1 MVAALG
7 SAAAADLQL
16 PAQVYKAPPP
26 PPVYRWTGCYLG
38 GGGGYGAWTQNT
50 ATETN
55 PGNVVLSPTT
65 SSGGK
70 GWFAQGQVGCDYEF
84 AAPILFNNHV
94 VIGAFADYEYAGN
107 GFSGN
112 MNILQVFSNFGAE
125 QMPWAW
131 AAGARAG
138 ILATPRFLV
147 YLDGGYTQANFSR
160 VDILFGANGTPQGF
174 FTPSNTYNGWF
185 LGSGFEYSFD
195 WLPISG
201 LFLKTEYRF
210 STFNTANL
218 PIIANNG
225 AVSADAVRSSIF
237 TQLIST
243 ELVWRLNWS
252 GR

>member
-1 MVAALG
+1 MVVVATAPELKIRQPKPILETSSCRRPPAAAVRAGLPRAR
-7 SAAAADLQL
+7 SAAIMNLLRQSCSTITSSL
-16 PAQVYKAPPP
+16 APS
-26 PPVYRWTGCYLG
+26 L
-38 GGGGYGAWTQNT
+38 
-50 ATETN
+50 
-55 PGNVVLSPTT
+55 TT
-65 SSGGK
+65 SM
-70 GWFAQGQVGCDYEF
+70 
-84 AAPILFNNHV
+84 
-94 VIGAFADYEYAGN
+94 AGN

-131 AAGARAG
+131 ATGARAG
-138 ILATPRFLV
+138 IVATPRFLV

-218 PIIANNG
+218 PIIATNG